1 MIRVAAGSMA
11 TSTAELAFLL
21 QFSNGGGIAAHPV
34 SGEHV
39 RRATHQAGFG
49 RCRARTGSADIS
61 VLTNTQSC
69 TTLVPSVLGSS
80 KGLTNVALLVLVNA
94 MWAAQYPAYKTASG
108 QMGPITVS
116 AWTFFVAA
124 TILLPFLLKER
135 RGRLVEN
142 SDRRRLWTKRDWI
155 GFLVIGIVGLV
166 PASALLAWGTER
178 STASN
183 AALIYLTVPIQTAL
197 LASVILDERMTWI
210 RWVSLGV
217 SLAGVLLLSR
227 SDLRQQA
234 LARGEFLV
242 GNVLVLLACAS
253 SSFYNVY
260 SKDLLRRFTGIEVLV
275 YGYAMALVVSVP
287 LLIWAEPLSWS
298 AVRGYT
304 AATWLSVFVL
314 SVFSWGLAMVL
325 WMFVLRRIDVTQA
338 SVSIY
343 LLPFLGVLMS
353 ALTLHERI
361 TVSMLIGGAM
371 TLAGA
376 LIITVAESPTLEE
389 NPQP

>member
-1 MIRVAAGSMA
+1 MRRFW
-11 TSTAELAFLL
+11 TS
-21 QFSNGGGIAAHPV
+21 S
-34 SGEHV
+34 
-39 RRATHQAGFG
+39 HQAGSG
-49 RCRARTGSADIS
+49 RCQAHTGSAGSSI
-61 VLTNTQSC
+61 LTKTQSC
-69 TTLVPSVLGSS
+69 TTLVTSVLGSS

-124 TILLPFLLKER
+124 TILLPFVVKER

-142 SDRRRLWTKRDWI
+142 SGRRRRWTKRDWI

-166 PASALLAWGTER
+166 PASAFLAWGTER

-197 LASVILDERMTWI
+197 LASVILGERMTWI

-234 LARGEFLV
+234 LARGDFLV

-260 SKDLLRRFTGIEVLV
+260 SKDLLRRFTGVEVLV
-275 YGYAMALVVSVP
+275 YGYAMALVVSAP

-343 LLPFLGVLMS
+343 LLPFLGVMMS

-361 TVSMLIGGAM
+361 TVSMLIGGGM

-376 LIITVAESPTLEE
+376 LIITLAEGSTPEE
-389 NPQP
+389 NPQS

>member
-1 MIRVAAGSMA
+1 VRGS
-11 TSTAELAFLL
+11 
-21 QFSNGGGIAAHPV
+21 SNN
-34 SGEHV
+34 
-39 RRATHQAGFG
+39 
-49 RCRARTGSADIS
+49 
-61 VLTNTQSC
+61 LTNA
-69 TTLVPSVLGSS
+69 
-80 KGLTNVALLVLVNA
+80 ALLLVVNA

-116 AWTFFVAA
+116 AWTFFLAA
-124 TILLPFLLKER
+124 AILLPFLVRER
-135 RGRLVEN
+135 YGPMN
-142 SDRRRLWTKRDWI
+142 SETRRRWMKRDWI
-155 GFLVIGIVGLV
+155 GFLVIGVFGLI

-183 AALIYLTVPIQTAL
+183 AALIYLTVPVQTAL
-197 LASVILDERMTWI
+197 LASVILGERMTWI
-210 RWVSLGV
+210 RWLSLGV

-260 SKDLLRRFTGIEVLV
+260 SKDLLRRFTGVEVLV
-275 YGYAMALVVSVP
+275 YGYAMALVVSIP

-298 AVRGYT
+298 AVRAYT

-361 TVSMLIGGAM
+361 TVAMLIGGAM
-371 TLAGA
+371 TVAGA

-389 NPQP
+389 NPLL

>member
-1 MIRVAAGSMA
+1 VRGS
-11 TSTAELAFLL
+11 S
-21 QFSNGGGIAAHPV
+21 
-34 SGEHV
+34 
-39 RRATHQAGFG
+39 RR
-49 RCRARTGSADIS
+49 
-61 VLTNTQSC
+61 LTNA
-69 TTLVPSVLGSS
+69 
-80 KGLTNVALLVLVNA
+80 ALLLVVNA

-116 AWTFFVAA
+116 TWTFFLAA
-124 TILLPFLLKER
+124 ALLLPFLIKER
-135 RGRLVEN
+135 YSRLIEN
-142 SDRRRLWTKRDWI
+142 YEHRRQLTKRDWI
-155 GFLVIGIVGLV
+155 GFLVIGIFGLV

-197 LASVILDERMTWI
+197 LASVILGERMTWI
-210 RWVSLGV
+210 RWLSLGV
-217 SLAGVLLLSR
+217 SLAGVLFLSR

-242 GNVLVLLACAS
+242 GNVLVFLACAS

-260 SKDLLRRFTGIEVLV
+260 SKDLLRRFTGVEVLV
-275 YGYAMALVVSVP
+275 YGYAMALVVSIP
-287 LLIWAEPLSWS
+287 LLVWAEPLTWS
-298 AVRGYT
+298 AVCGYT

-325 WMFVLRRIDVTQA
+325 WMFVLCRIDVTQA

-376 LIITVAESPTLEE
+376 LIITVAENPTPEE

>member
-1 MIRVAAGSMA
+1 
-11 TSTAELAFLL
+11 
-21 QFSNGGGIAAHPV
+21 
-34 SGEHV
+34 
-39 RRATHQAGFG
+39 
-49 RCRARTGSADIS
+49 
-61 VLTNTQSC
+61 
-69 TTLVPSVLGSS
+69 
-80 KGLTNVALLVLVNA
+80 

-108 QMGPITVS
+108 QMGPATVS
-116 AWTFFVAA
+116 AWTFFVAT
-124 TILLPFLLKER
+124 TILLPFFLKER
-135 RGRLVEN
+135 YGWLAETSGN
-142 SDRRRLWTKRDWI
+142 RRRWVRRDRI
-155 GFLVIGIVGLV
+155 GFTVIGVFGLV

-183 AALIYLTVPIQTAL
+183 AALIYLTVPILTAL
-197 LASVILDERMTWI
+197 LASVILGERMTWL
-210 RWVSLGV
+210 RWLSLGV

-275 YGYAMALVVSVP
+275 YGYAMALVVSIP
-287 LLIWAEPLSWS
+287 LLIWVEPFSWS

-304 AATWLSVFVL
+304 AVTWLSVFVL
-314 SVFSWGLAMVL
+314 SVFSWGLAMAL

-353 ALTLHERI
+353 ALTLNERI
-361 TVSMLIGGAM
+361 TVSMLIGGGM

-376 LIITVAESPTLEE
+376 LIITVAESPTSGESPTSAE
-389 NPQP
+389 SPQP

>member
-1 MIRVAAGSMA
+1 
-11 TSTAELAFLL
+11 
-21 QFSNGGGIAAHPV
+21 
-34 SGEHV
+34 V
-39 RRATHQAGFG
+39 RGP
-49 RCRARTGSADIS
+49 SKN
-61 VLTNTQSC
+61 LTNA
-69 TTLVPSVLGSS
+69 
-80 KGLTNVALLVLVNA
+80 ALLVVVNA

-116 AWTFFVAA
+116 AWTFFLAGA
-124 TILLPFLLKER
+124 ILLPFLLKER
-135 RGRLVEN
+135 SSRTLEN
-142 SDRRRLWTKRDWI
+142 SATRRPWVKRDWI
-155 GFLVIGIVGLV
+155 GFIVIGIFGLV
-166 PASALLAWGTER
+166 PASAFLAWGTER

-197 LASVILDERMTWI
+197 LASVILGERMTWI
-210 RWVSLGV
+210 RWLSLGV

-234 LARGEFLV
+234 LARTEFLA
-242 GNVLVLLACAS
+242 GNVLVLLACTS

-260 SKDLLRRFTGIEVLV
+260 SKDLLRRFTALEVLV
-275 YGYAMALVVSVP
+275 YGYAMALALSV
-287 LLIWAEPLSWS
+287 LLLLWAEPLSWS

-325 WMFVLRRIDVTQA
+325 WMFVLRKIDVTQA

-376 LIITVAESPTLEE
+376 LIITVVESPTAEE
-389 NPQP
+389 NLQP